1 VMTQAPADR
10 DPEAPADVLAD
21 AARARGELERF
32 FALSL
37 DMLCVANF
45 DGCFTRV
52 NPAFERVLGYSRG
65 ELLREPFMSFVH
77 PEDHHAT
84 LGEFESILSGSE
96 TRAFEN
102 RYRCADGG
110 YRWLQ
115 WSSITDR
122 DAGLVYAVARDVT
135 EAKHA
140 EKKLRVLLG
149 EQAALRRVA
158 TVVARE
164 GEHAEVFAV
173 VAEEVG
179 QLLGAD
185 GAGLVRYEP
194 DGHGVVVGTWSRAGA
209 HPVAPGSTVELDSET
224 GVGLVYRTGQAGRCE
239 HFEGGEGSMAQQLKQ
254 FGFRSSIAAPIHVE
268 GRMWG
273 ALGVATTGD
282 DPLPEHAEW
291 RLGRFTELVAQA
303 LANADAREQ
312 LAASRARL
320 VEAGDAE
327 RRRLE
332 RNLHDGAQ
340 QRLVALSLLVRHARS
355 RLPADPDDARRLLD
369 TAGDELAAG
378 LEDLRELARGIH
390 PAVLS
395 DRGLAA
401 ALEEVAQRA
410 PFPVQVA
417 SVPAERLPESVEVAA
432 YYLVSEALTNTAK
445 YAEASSATL
454 SISRVDERVVIEV
467 GDDGIGGADLA
478 HGSGLRGLDDRLG
491 ALGGRLEIDSPRG
504 EGTTIRATIP
514 VRSDLAQGAAVDR
527 PLGPGDVR
535 AQR

>member
-1 VMTQAPADR
+1 
-10 DPEAPADVLAD
+10 
-21 AARARGELERF
+21 
-32 FALSL
+32 
-37 DMLCVANF
+37 
-45 DGCFTRV
+45 
-52 NPAFERVLGYSRG
+52 
-65 ELLREPFMSFVH
+65 VH
-77 PEDHHAT
+77 PEDHDAT
-84 LGEFESILSGSE
+84 LGEFESILGGGE

-102 RYRCADGG
+102 RYRRADGS

-122 DAGLVYAVARDVT
+122 DAGLIYAVARDVT

-140 EKKLRVLLG
+140 EKKLRVLFG

-158 TVVARE
+158 TVVACE
-164 GEHAEVFAV
+164 GEHAEVFA

-194 DGHGVVVGTWSRAGA
+194 DGHAVVVGSWSRSGA
-209 HPVAPGSTVELDSET
+209 HPVAPGSIVELDSET
-224 GVGLVYRTGQAGRCE
+224 GVGLVYRTGQAGRCD
-239 HFEGGEGSMAQQLKQ
+239 HFEGGEGSMAHRLKE

-340 QRLVALSLLVRHARS
+340 QRLVALSLLVRHAQS
-355 RLPADPDDARRLLD
+355 RLPAHPDEARRLLD

-378 LEDLRELARGIH
+378 LDDLRELARGIH
-390 PAVLS
+390 PALLS

-417 SVPAERLPESVEVAA
+417 SVPAERLPESLEVAA

-454 SISRVDERVVIEV
+454 SILRGDERVVIEV
-467 GDDGIGGADLA
+467 GDDGIGGADLTR
-478 HGSGLRGLDDRLG
+478 GSGLRGLDDRIG

-504 EGTTIRATIP
+504 QGTTIRATIP
-514 VRSDLAQGAAVDR
+514 VRA
-527 PLGPGDVR
+527 
-535 AQR
+535 

>member
-1 VMTQAPADR
+1 VGMADR
-10 DPEAPADVLAD
+10 NAETPSAALAD
-21 AARARGELERF
+21 AARARDELERF

-37 DMLCVANF
+37 DLLCVANF
-45 DGCFTRV
+45 EGFFTRV
-52 NPAFERVLGYSRG
+52 NPAFERALGYSRE
-65 ELLREPFMSFVH
+65 ELLGRRFMSFVH
-77 PEDHHAT
+77 PDDRDAT
-84 LGEFESILSGSE
+84 LGEFESTLAGGE
-96 TRAFEN
+96 TRVFEN
-102 RYRCADGG
+102 RYRRADGS

-140 EKKLRVLLG
+140 EKKLRMLLS

-164 GEHAEVFAV
+164 GEHAEVFAA
-173 VAEEVG
+173 VAEEVA

-194 DGHGVVVGTWSRAGA
+194 DGHGVLVGTWTQSGTPPLAT
-209 HPVAPGSTVELDSET
+209 GSVVELESET
-224 GVGLVYRTGQAGRCE
+224 AAGVVYRTGQAGRCD
-239 HFEGGEGSMAQQLKQ
+239 HFEGREGSMAHTLEES
-254 FGFRSSIAAPIHVE
+254 GFRSSIGAPIYVE

-273 ALGVATTGD
+273 ALAVATTGE

-291 RLGRFTELVAQA
+291 RLGSFAELVAQA

-312 LAASRARL
+312 LAASRVRL

-340 QRLVALSLLVRHARS
+340 QRLVALSLLVRHAQS
-355 RLPADPDDARRLLD
+355 RLPGDPEQARRLLE

-401 ALEEVAQRA
+401 ALEDVAHRA
-410 PFPVQVA
+410 PVPVDVA

-454 SISRVDERVVIEV
+454 SISRVHERVVVEV
-467 GDDGIGGADLA
+467 ADDGIGGADLTG
-478 HGSGLRGLDDRLG
+478 GSGLRGLDDRIA

-504 EGTTIRATIP
+504 RGTTIRATIP
-514 VRSDLAQGAAVDR
+514 IRS
-527 PLGPGDVR
+527 
-535 AQR
+535 

>member
-1 VMTQAPADR
+1 MAPS
-10 DPEAPADVLAD
+10 DVLAD
-21 AARARGELERF
+21 AARARDELERF

-45 DGCFTRV
+45 DGVFTRV
-52 NPAFERVLGYSRG
+52 NPAFEQALGYSHDEVVGAR
-65 ELLREPFMSFVH
+65 FMGYVH
-77 PEDHHAT
+77 PEDHDAT
-84 LGEFESILSGSE
+84 LGEFESILSGGE

-102 RYRCADGG
+102 RYRRADGS

-115 WSSITDR
+115 WSSTTDR
-122 DAGLVYAVARDVT
+122 EAGLIYAAARDVT
-135 EAKHA
+135 EGKHA
-140 EKKLRVLLG
+140 EKKLRVLLS

-158 TVVARE
+158 TIVARE
-164 GEHAEVFAV
+164 GEHAEVFTV
-173 VAEEVG
+173 VAEEVA
-179 QLLGAD
+179 QMLGAD
-185 GAGLVRYEP
+185 GAGVVRYEP
-194 DGHGVVVGTWSRAGA
+194 DGHGLVVGTWTRSGP
-209 HPVAPGSTVELDSET
+209 HPVVTGSVVDLESET
-224 GVGLVYRTGQAGRCE
+224 AAGLVYRTGQAARCE
-239 HFEGGEGSMAQQLKQ
+239 HFAGAEGSMGRMLEQ
-254 FGFRSSIAAPIHVE
+254 FGFRSSIGAPIHVE

-273 ALGVATTGD
+273 ALAVATTD
-282 DPLPEHAEW
+282 DKPLPEHAEW

-340 QRLVALSLLVRHARS
+340 QRLVSLSLLVRHAQA
-355 RLPADPDDARRLLD
+355 RLPEHPDDARRLLD

-378 LEDLRELARGIH
+378 LADLRELARGIH

-401 ALEEVAQRA
+401 AVHELGTRA
-410 PFPVQVA
+410 PFSVHVM
-417 SVPAERLPESVEVAA
+417 SVPADRLPESVEVAA

-445 YAEASSATL
+445 YAEASSASIT
-454 SISRVDERVVIEV
+454 ISRTDGRVVVEV
-467 GDDGIGGADLA
+467 GDDGIGGADLTG
-478 HGSGLRGLDDRLG
+478 GSGLRGLDDRIA
-491 ALGGRLEIDSPRG
+491 ALGGYLEIDSPRG

-514 VRSDLAQGAAVDR
+514 VR
-527 PLGPGDVR
+527 
-535 AQR
+535 

>member
-1 VMTQAPADR
+1 MTKAPADR
-10 DPEAPADVLAD
+10 DPEAPADLLAAPAGD
-21 AARARGELERF
+21 ELESF

-45 DGCFTRV
+45 DGLFTRV
-52 NPAFERVLGYSRG
+52 NPAFERVLGYARD
-65 ELLREPFMSFVH
+65 ELEGALFMSFVH
-77 PEDHHAT
+77 PEDHDAT
-84 LGEFESILSGSE
+84 LREFQSILDGGE
-96 TRAFEN
+96 TLAFEN
-102 RYRCADGG
+102 RYRRNDGT

-122 DAGLVYAVARDVT
+122 GAGLIYAVARDVT
-135 EAKHA
+135 EAKRT
-140 EKKLRVLLG
+140 EKKLRVLLA

-158 TVVARE
+158 TAVARE

-194 DGHGVVVGTWSRAGA
+194 DGHGLVVGSWSRTGA
-209 HPVAPGSTVELDSET
+209 HPVPPGSVVELDTET
-224 GVGLVYRTGQAGRCE
+224 GVGVVYRTGQAGRCE
-239 HFEGGEGSMAQQLKQ
+239 HLEGPEGSMAHQLKA
-254 FGFRSSIAAPIHVE
+254 FGYQSSIAAPIRVE
-268 GRMWG
+268 GRIWG
-273 ALGVATTGD
+273 ALGVAAAGD
-282 DPLPEHAEW
+282 GTLPEHAEW
-291 RLGRFTELVAQA
+291 RLGSFTELVAQA

-320 VEAGDAE
+320 VEAADAE

-340 QRLVALSLLVRHARS
+340 QRLVALSLLVRQAES
-355 RLPADPDDARRLLD
+355 RLPAHPDDARELLG
-369 TAGDELAAG
+369 TAGEELAAG

-395 DRGLAA
+395 ERGLPA
-401 ALEEVAQRA
+401 ALHEVAERA
-410 PFPVQVA
+410 PFPVEVA

-445 YAEASSATL
+445 YAQASSARL
-454 SISRVDERVVIEV
+454 AISRVDDRVIVEV
-467 GDDGIGGADLA
+467 GDDGVGGADLA
-478 HGSGLRGLDDRLG
+478 RGSGLRGLDDRIG
-491 ALGGRLEIDSPRG
+491 ALGGRLAIDSPEGR
-504 EGTTIRATIP
+504 GTTIRATIP
-514 VRSDLAQGAAVDR
+514 V
-527 PLGPGDVR
+527 PP
-535 AQR
+535 

>member
-1 VMTQAPADR
+1 MADR
-10 DPEAPADVLAD
+10 NPEASADILAD
-21 AARARGELERF
+21 AARARGDFERF

-37 DMLCVANF
+37 DLLCVANF
-45 DGCFTRV
+45 DGFFTRV
-52 NPAFERVLGYSRG
+52 NPAFERALGYSRE
-65 ELLREPFMSFVH
+65 ELLGRRFMSFVH
-77 PEDHHAT
+77 PDDQDAT
-84 LGEFESILSGSE
+84 LGEFESILAGGE
-96 TRAFEN
+96 TRVFEN
-102 RYRCADGG
+102 RYRRADGT

-140 EKKLRVLLG
+140 EKKLRMLLS

-164 GEHAEVFAV
+164 GEHTEVFAA
-173 VAEEVG
+173 VAEEVA

-194 DGHGVVVGTWSRAGA
+194 EGHGVLVGTWTQSGT
-209 HPVAPGSTVELDSET
+209 PPLAPGSIVELDSET
-224 GVGLVYRTGQAGRCE
+224 AAGVVYRTGQAGRCD
-239 HFEGGEGSMAQQLKQ
+239 HFEGRHGSMAHMLEES
-254 FGFRSSIAAPIHVE
+254 GFRSSIGAPIHVE

-273 ALGVATTGD
+273 ALAVATTGE

-291 RLGRFTELVAQA
+291 RLGSFAELVAQA

-340 QRLVALSLLVRHARS
+340 QRLVALSLLVRHAQS
-355 RLPADPDDARRLLD
+355 RLPGDPEQARRLLE

-378 LEDLRELARGIH
+378 LADLRELARGIH

-401 ALEEVAQRA
+401 ALEDVAHRA
-410 PFPVQVA
+410 PVPVDVA

-454 SISRVDERVVIEV
+454 RIARVDERVVVEV
-467 GDDGIGGADLA
+467 ADDGIGGADLA
-478 HGSGLRGLDDRLG
+478 GGSGLRGLDDRIA

-504 EGTTIRATIP
+504 RGTTIRATIP
-514 VRSDLAQGAAVDR
+514 IRS
-527 PLGPGDVR
+527 
-535 AQR
+535 

>member
-1 VMTQAPADR
+1 
-10 DPEAPADVLAD
+10 
-21 AARARGELERF
+21 
-32 FALSL
+32 
-37 DMLCVANF
+37 
-45 DGCFTRV
+45 V
-52 NPAFERVLGYSRG
+52 NPAFERALGYSRE
-65 ELLREPFMSFVH
+65 ELLGRRFMSFVH
-77 PEDHHAT
+77 PADHDAT
-84 LGEFESILSGSE
+84 LGEFESILGGGE
-96 TRAFEN
+96 TRVFEN
-102 RYRCADGG
+102 RYRRSDGS

-122 DAGLVYAVARDVT
+122 DAGLIYAVARDVT

-140 EKKLRVLLG
+140 EKKLRVLFS

-173 VAEEVG
+173 VAEEVA
-179 QLLGAD
+179 QLLAAD

-194 DGHGVVVGTWSRAGA
+194 DGHGVVVGTWTRAGA
-209 HPVAPGSTVELDSET
+209 HPVAQGSVVELDSET
-224 GVGLVYRTGQAGRCE
+224 AAGVVYRTGQAGRCE
-239 HFEGGEGSMAQQLKQ
+239 HFEGREGSMGHMLKE
-254 FGFRSSIAAPIHVE
+254 FGFRSSIGAPIRVE

-273 ALGVATTGD
+273 ALAVATTGD
-282 DPLPEHAEW
+282 DPFPEHAER
-291 RLGRFTELVAQA
+291 RLGSFTELVAQA

-320 VEAGDAE
+320 VEAADAE

-340 QRLVALSLLVRHARS
+340 QRLVSLSLLVRHAQA
-355 RLPADPDDARRLLD
+355 RLPEDPDDARRLLD

-401 ALEEVAQRA
+401 AVEEVARRA
-410 PFPVQVA
+410 PFPVQVT

-432 YYLVSEALTNTAK
+432 YYLVSEALTNAAK
-445 YAEASSATL
+445 YAEPSSATL
-454 SISRVDERVVIEV
+454 TISRADERVVVEV
-467 GDDGIGGADLA
+467 GDDGVGGADLA
-478 HGSGLRGLDDRLG
+478 GGSGLRGLDDRIG

-504 EGTTIRATIP
+504 QGTTIRATIP
-514 VRSDLAQGAAVDR
+514 VR
-527 PLGPGDVR
+527 P
-535 AQR
+535 

>member
-10 DPEAPADVLAD
+10 DPEAAADVLAD

-45 DGCFTRV
+45 DGFFTRV
-52 NPAFERVLGYSRG
+52 NPAFERVLGYSRE
-65 ELLREPFMSFVH
+65 ELLGKPFMSFVH
-77 PEDHHAT
+77 PEDHDAT
-84 LGEFESILSGSE
+84 PGEFESILGGGE

-102 RYRCADGG
+102 RYRRADGS

-122 DAGLVYAVARDVT
+122 DAGLIYAVARDVT

-140 EKKLRVLLG
+140 EKKLRVLFG

-158 TVVARE
+158 TVVACE
-164 GEHAEVFAV
+164 GEHAEVFA

-194 DGHGVVVGTWSRAGA
+194 DGHAVVVGSWSRSGA
-209 HPVAPGSTVELDSET
+209 HPVAPGSIVELDSET
-224 GVGLVYRTGQAGRCE
+224 GVGLVYRTGQAGRCD
-239 HFEGGEGSMAQQLKQ
+239 HFEGGEGSMAHRLKE

-340 QRLVALSLLVRHARS
+340 QRLVALSLLVRHAQS
-355 RLPADPDDARRLLD
+355 RLPAHPDEARRLLD

-378 LEDLRELARGIH
+378 LDDLRELARGIH
-390 PAVLS
+390 PALLS

-410 PFPVQVA
+410 PFPVRVA
-417 SVPAERLPESVEVAA
+417 SVPAERLPESLEVAA

-454 SISRVDERVVIEV
+454 SILRGDERVVIEV
-467 GDDGIGGADLA
+467 GDDGIGGADLTR
-478 HGSGLRGLDDRLG
+478 GSGLRGLDDRIG

-504 EGTTIRATIP
+504 QGTTIRATIP
-514 VRSDLAQGAAVDR
+514 VRA
-527 PLGPGDVR
+527 
-535 AQR
+535 